1 MSAMAL
7 NDITRWRQ
15 SSYKCPACD
24 RLLWCLPMGDQILF
38 WCGVG
43 PCPSIA
49 ANNGASTIEE
59 LRKNVEN
66 EKEQLY

>member
-1 MSAMAL
+1 MSAMAM
-7 NDITRWRQ
+7 NYITRWKK
-15 SSYKCPACD
+15 SIYKCPACE
-24 RLLWCLPMGDQILF
+24 RTLWMLPITEGIVYF
-38 WCGVG
+38 CSYG
-43 PCPSIA
+43 PCPSLA

>member
-1 MSAMAL
+1 M
-7 NDITRWRQ
+7 NYITRWKK
-15 SSYKCPACD
+15 SSYDCPACS
-24 RLLWCLPMGDQILF
+24 RKLWSLQLEDSMLY
-38 WCGVG
+38 WCGTG